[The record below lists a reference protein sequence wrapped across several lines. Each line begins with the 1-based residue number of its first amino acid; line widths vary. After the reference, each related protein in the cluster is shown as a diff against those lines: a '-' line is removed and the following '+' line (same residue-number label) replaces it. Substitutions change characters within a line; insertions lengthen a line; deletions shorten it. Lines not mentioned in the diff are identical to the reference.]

1 MELVPIHTLGGTEG
15 DHALAQCV
23 RILNYEWPRSETIRL
38 RGLRGSSDKLPC
50 HLVLLSRH
58 AGARGRGVV
67 GHVRISRIPA
77 DTSHVFIE
85 SVVIHPQLRGRGL
98 GKILMLLTEDYCLK
112 RGFTTC
118 YLTTH
123 DQQIFYSRCGY
134 NFSEAVCAFG
144 GSSSLNI
151 GNFAA
156 KMTATNGAV
165 PAPSPPVARPQ
176 PAPSSSG
183 GGPPP
188 PPPPPG
194 PPPPPPSS
202 SSSGPG
208 GHSTPS
214 DDLKEKCHSAFLVP
228 TLPAELPTLDSVPEV
243 DMAGC
248 KERNTEDS
256 GEKMFMKKQ
265 LI

>member
-1 MELVPIHTLGGTEG
+1 MPLYCEIVEE
-15 DHALAQCV
+15 C
-23 RILNYEWPRSETIRL
+23 
-38 RGLRGSSDKLPC
+38 
-50 HLVLLSRH
+50 LSR
-58 AGARGRGVV
+58 VV
-67 GHVRISRIPA
+67 SCEWLA
-77 DTSHVFIE
+77 
-85 SVVIHPQLRGRGL
+85 VV
-98 GKILMLLTEDYCLK
+98 TCCSCLSLSPD
-112 RGFTTC
+112 R
-118 YLTTH
+118 
-123 DQQIFYSRCGY
+123 QIFYSRCGY

-176 PAPSSSG
+176 PAPTSSG

-214 DDLKEKCHSAFLVP
+214 DDLKEKCHSAFMVP
-228 TLPAELPTLDSVPEV
+228 TLPAEVRNMTMSDSPSYVL
-243 DMAGC
+243 
-248 KERNTEDS
+248 
-256 GEKMFMKKQ
+256 FYF
-265 LI
+265 